1 LSKTINKYLPAAII
15 ILILVSLWAIL
26 PVSTRLLGPDG
37 LTLGLDLNGGSQL
50 LYEANLSQ
58 KDPSVSDAE
67 AMAAVASKIQRRVN
81 EFGVTEPT
89 IQTMGTLGKT
99 DKIIVQ
105 LPGVKNISRAI
116 SLIGET
122 GLLEFREQMFYENGT
137 AMINETTGGLMFS
150 NESATA
156 TGTDGQEK
164 ALTGKYLK
172 RAYRAV
178 DPYGGPVVA
187 FEWNSEGAHLF
198 QQITQ
203 RNLDKQLAI
212 YIDNKPVSAPVVKSV
227 ISDQGQI
234 EGNFTLDYAG
244 DLANMLNSGALDVPL
259 TLIDQQDIDASLGK
273 DSIHKSLIAALIGII
288 LLLLFMIAY
297 YRFLGVM
304 ACISLGIY
312 ALFFLAILTLFP
324 ITLTLAGIAAL
335 ILSLGMAVDANI
347 LIFERTKEELRAKHP
362 LSAAI
367 EAGFSRAWPAIRDS
381 NVTTFIACIILF
393 WLGGTFGALPVRG
406 FALTLFIGVALSMF
420 TAIIVTRTFL
430 RFVARN
436 RLVTSLAA
444 YGVKEQ

>member
-1 LSKTINKYLPAAII
+1 LSKSINKYLPAIII
-15 ILILVSLWAIL
+15 ILIIASLWAIL
-26 PVSTRLLGPDG
+26 PVNTKLLGPNG
-37 LTLGLDLNGGSQL
+37 LTLGLDLKGGSQL

-67 AMAAVASKIQRRVN
+67 AMAAVAAKIQRRVN

-89 IQTMGTLGKT
+89 IQTMGT

-105 LPGVKNISRAI
+105 LPGVKNVSRAI

-122 GLLEFREQMFYENGT
+122 GLLEFREQLFDANGT
-137 AMINETTGGLMFS
+137 AMINETTGELMFS

-156 TGTDGQEK
+156 NGTDGQPE

-172 RAYRAV
+172 RAYRSV
-178 DPYGGPVVA
+178 DSYGTPIVA

-203 RNLDKQLAI
+203 RNLNKQLAI
-212 YIDNKPVSAPVVKSV
+212 YIDNNIISAPVVKSV
-227 ISDQGQI
+227 ITDNGQI
-234 EGNFTLDYAG
+234 EGNFTLNYAG

-259 TLIDQQDIDASLGK
+259 TLINQQDIDASLGS
-273 DSIHKSLIAALIGII
+273 DSIHKSLIAAQIGII
-288 LLLLFMIAY
+288 LLLMFMIAY

-324 ITLTLAGIAAL
+324 ITLTLPGIAAL
-335 ILSLGMAVDANI
+335 ILSLGMAVDANV
-347 LIFERTKEELRAKHP
+347 LIFERTKEELRLKHP
-362 LSAAI
+362 LRTAV
-367 EAGFSRAWPAIRDS
+367 EAGFIRAWPAIRDS

-393 WLGGTFGALPVRG
+393 WLGGTFGAFMVRG
-406 FALTLFIGVALSMF
+406 FALTLFTGVALSMF

-430 RFVARN
+430 RFVVNN
-436 RLVTSLAA
+436 RLVTNLAA
-444 YGVKEQ
+444 YGVEKQNND

>member
-1 LSKTINKYLPAAII
+1 MSKTINKYLPAAII
-15 ILILVSLWAIL
+15 ILVLASLWAIL
-26 PVSTRLLGPDG
+26 PVSTKLLGPDG
-37 LTLGLDLNGGSQL
+37 LTLGLDLKGGSQL
-50 LYEANLSQ
+50 LYEADLSQ

-67 AMAAVASKIQRRVN
+67 AMAAVAAKIQRRVN

-89 IQTMGTLGKT
+89 IQMMGT

-105 LPGVKNISRAI
+105 LPGVENITRAI

-137 AMINETTGGLMFS
+137 AMINETTGDLMFK

-156 TGTDGQEK
+156 IGTDGQEK
-164 ALTGKYLK
+164 TLTGKYLK

-178 DPYGGPVVA
+178 DAYGVPVVS

-212 YIDNKPVSAPVVKSV
+212 YVDNRLISAPVVKSV
-227 ISDQGQI
+227 ISDRGQI

-259 TLIDQQDIDASLGK
+259 ALINQQDIDASLGS
-273 DSIHKSLIAALIGII
+273 DSIRKSLIAAQIGII
-288 LLLLFMIAY
+288 LLLMFMIAY

-324 ITLTLAGIAAL
+324 ITLTLPGIAAL
-335 ILSLGMAVDANI
+335 ILSLGMAVDANV

-362 LSAAI
+362 LSAAV

-381 NVTTFIACIILF
+381 NFTTFIACIILF
-393 WLGGTFGALPVRG
+393 WLGGTFGAFMVRG

-430 RFVARN
+430 RFVVNN

>member
-1 LSKTINKYLPAAII
+1 MSKTINKYLPAAII
-15 ILILVSLWAIL
+15 ILVLASLWAIL
-26 PVSTRLLGPDG
+26 PVSTKLLGPDG
-37 LTLGLDLNGGSQL
+37 LTLGLDLKGGSQL
-50 LYEANLSQ
+50 LYEADLSQ

-67 AMAAVASKIQRRVN
+67 AMNAVAAKIQRRVN

-89 IQTMGTLGKT
+89 IQMMGT

-105 LPGVKNISRAI
+105 LPGVENITRAI

-137 AMINETTGGLMFS
+137 AMINETTGDLMFK

-156 TGTDGQEK
+156 IGTDGQEK
-164 ALTGKYLK
+164 TLTGKYLK

-178 DPYGGPVVA
+178 DAYGVPVVS

-212 YIDNKPVSAPVVKSV
+212 YVDNRLISAPVVKSV
-227 ISDQGQI
+227 ISDRGQI

-259 TLIDQQDIDASLGK
+259 ALINQQDIDASLGS
-273 DSIHKSLIAALIGII
+273 DSIRKSLIAAQIGII
-288 LLLLFMIAY
+288 LLLMFMIAY

-324 ITLTLAGIAAL
+324 ITLTLPGIAAL
-335 ILSLGMAVDANI
+335 ILSLGMAVDANV

-362 LSAAI
+362 LSAAV

-381 NVTTFIACIILF
+381 NFTTFIACIILF
-393 WLGGTFGALPVRG
+393 WLGGTFGAFMVRG

-430 RFVARN
+430 RFVVNN

>member
-1 LSKTINKYLPAAII
+1 MSRTINKYLPVAII
-15 ILILVSLWAIL
+15 ILVLASLWAIL
-26 PVSTRLLGPDG
+26 PVNTKLLGPDG
-37 LTLGLDLNGGSQL
+37 LTLGLDLKGGSQL

-89 IQTMGTLGKT
+89 IQTMGM

-122 GLLEFREQMFYENGT
+122 GLLEFREQLFYENGT
-137 AMINETTGGLMFS
+137 AMINSTTGGLMFS

-156 TGTDGQEK
+156 VGTDGQTE

-172 RAYRAV
+172 RAYQAV
-178 DPYGGPVVA
+178 DPYRGPVVA

-212 YIDNKPVSAPVVKSV
+212 YVDNRLISAPVVKSV
-227 ISDQGQI
+227 ISDRGQI

-259 TLIDQQDIDASLGK
+259 ALINQQDIDASLGS
-273 DSIHKSLIAALIGII
+273 DSIHKSLIAAQIGII

-324 ITLTLAGIAAL
+324 ITLTLPGIAAL
-335 ILSLGMAVDANI
+335 ILSLGMAVDANV

-381 NVTTFIACIILF
+381 NVTTFIACLILF
-393 WLGGTFGALPVRG
+393 WLGGTFGAFMVRG

-430 RFVARN
+430 RLVVNN